1 MLIAPDGVSGY
12 GTLEGVTLSVIF
24 AYGPLPLVIPENEL
38 GFAEVD
44 PTGIVTEGTP
54 KATPLSTT
62 KPVKVYVVVTVAG
75 LFSVTSTNTLIGPA
89 VPLLLYP
96 TLQVA
101 DVGGIGAC
109 ELSIIFT
116 EVDACPLF
124 KVIMKVSVPS
134 VKLSAVTL

>member
-1 MLIAPDGVSGY
+1 
-12 GTLEGVTLSVIF
+12 
-24 AYGPLPLVIPENEL
+24 LVIPENEL

-75 LFSVTSTNTLIGPA
+75 LFNVTNTNTLIGPA

-101 DVGGIGAC
+101 DVGGIGAVDVS
-109 ELSIIFT
+109 LIFT
-116 EVDACPLF
+116 VVDAWPLF
-124 KVIMKVSVPS
+124 KDIMKFSVPS
-134 VKLSAVTL
+134 VKLSAVTV